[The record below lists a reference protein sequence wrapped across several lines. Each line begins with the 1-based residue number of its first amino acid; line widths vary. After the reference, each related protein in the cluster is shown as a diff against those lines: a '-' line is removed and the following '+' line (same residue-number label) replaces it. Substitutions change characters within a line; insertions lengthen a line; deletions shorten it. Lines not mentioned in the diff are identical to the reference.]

1 MRLRV
6 GQAGRD
12 GAVALTER
20 AEAAGAL
27 SALARPRLTGSAGAA
42 QVEQELRGRFEAL
55 GYEIREIP
63 FEFSTWPG
71 RWGVPVVGAVLA
83 AATAAAAL
91 LLVRGAAGQAALVLA
106 AAGAAVLGMF
116 RSARQAIARLPWG
129 RTRSSNWLVHR
140 PGVRP
145 RYVVMA
151 HRDSK
156 SQPLP
161 TLGRITAGALAAG
174 GWALMLVLSGLTA
187 LDAGW
192 GATGVAMAAAGAG
205 LAGGALLMLCGVG
218 NLSPGALDNASG
230 LAALLALARAERG
243 RGDVAFLITDGE
255 ELGLAGAEA
264 LAPHMPAVDGIIN
277 LDGLDDEGPFRIAE
291 SYGWLRRRGKA
302 PRLAAALLGA
312 AGELGLTIERGGVPA
327 GIMVDHIPF
336 ARAGHPAVTL
346 MRGTF
351 RSLLR
356 VHRPADTASRLT
368 GDGVAAGTRLV
379 SAALAR
385 LCGPA
390 PP

>member
-1 MRLRV
+1 MRLHA
-6 GQAGRD
+6 GQAGRVA
-12 GAVALTER
+12 AVALTER

-42 QVEQELRGRFEAL
+42 LVEQELRGRLEAL
-55 GYEIREIP
+55 GYEIREVP

-71 RWGVPVVGAVLA
+71 RWGVPAAGAVLA
-83 AATAAAAL
+83 TATAAAAL
-91 LLVRGAAGQAALVLA
+91 LLGRGSAGPAALVLA
-106 AAGAAVLGMF
+106 AAGATVLALF
-116 RSARQAIARLPWG
+116 RSARAAIARLPWG
-129 RTRSSNWLVHR
+129 RTRSSNWLVHQ
-140 PGVRP
+140 PGARP

-161 TLGRITAGALAAG
+161 TLGRIAAGALAAG
-174 GWALMLVLSGLTA
+174 GWALTLALSGLAA

-192 GATGVAMAAAGAG
+192 GAASATIAAAGAG

-218 NLSPGALDNASG
+218 NHSPGALDNASG
-230 LAALLALARAERG
+230 LAALLAIARAERS
-243 RGDVAFLITDGE
+243 RADVAFLITDGE

-264 LAPHMPAVDGIIN
+264 LAPHLPPVEGIIN

-291 SYGWLRRRGKA
+291 SYGWLRQRSKA
-302 PRLAAALLGA
+302 PRLAAALLDA
-312 AGELGLTIERGGVPA
+312 AGELGLAVERGGVPT
-327 GIMVDHIPF
+327 GIMVDHVPF

-356 VHRPADTASRLT
+356 VHRPADSVSRLT
-368 GDGVAAGTRLV
+368 GDGVAA
-379 SAALAR
+379 
-385 LCGPA
+385 
-390 PP
+390 

>member
-1 MRLRV
+1 MRLHT
-6 GQAGRD
+6 GQAGR
-12 GAVALTER
+12 GAAVALTER
-20 AEAAGAL
+20 AEAAGLL

-42 QVEQELRGRFEAL
+42 QVEQELRGRLEAL

-71 RWGVPVVGAVLA
+71 RWGVPAAGAALA
-83 AATAAAAL
+83 VATAAAAL
-91 LLVRGAAGQAALVLA
+91 LLGPGASGPALLVLGVA
-106 AAGAAVLGMF
+106 AAAVLGML
-116 RSARQAIARLPWG
+116 RSAPLAMARLPWG
-129 RTRSSNWLVHR
+129 RVRSSNWLVHR
-140 PGVRP
+140 PGARP

-161 TLGRITAGALAAG
+161 TLGRIAAGALAAG
-174 GWALMLVLSGLTA
+174 GWALMVALSGLAT
-187 LDAGW
+187 LEAGW
-192 GATGVAMAAAGAG
+192 GATGATIAAAAAGV
-205 LAGGALLMLCGVG
+205 AGGALLMLCGVG
-218 NLSPGALDNASG
+218 NHSPGALDNASG
-230 LAALLALARAERG
+230 LAALLTVARAERG
-243 RGDVAFLITDGE
+243 RADVAFLITDGE

-264 LAPHMPAVDGIIN
+264 LAPHLPPVDGIIN

-291 SYGWLRRRGKA
+291 AYGWPRRRGKA
-302 PRLAAALLGA
+302 PRLAAALLDA
-312 AGELGLTIERGGVPA
+312 AGELGLPIERGGVPV
-327 GIMVDHIPF
+327 GIMVDHVPF

-356 VHRPADTASRLT
+356 VHRPADAVSRLT
-368 GDGVAAGTRLV
+368 GDGVAAGAQLV
-379 SAALAR
+379 CAALAR

>member
-1 MRLRV
+1 MRLHA
-6 GQAGRD
+6 GQAGRST
-12 GAVALTER
+12 AVALTER

-42 QVEQELRGRFEAL
+42 LVEQELRGRLKAL

-71 RWGVPVVGAVLA
+71 RWGVPAAGAVLA
-83 AATAAAAL
+83 VATAAAAL
-91 LLVRGAAGQAALVLA
+91 LLGRGSAGQAALVLA
-106 AAGAAVLGMF
+106 LAGAAVLGML
-116 RSARQAIARLPWG
+116 RSARWAMARLPWG
-129 RTRSSNWLVHR
+129 RVRSSNWLVHR
-140 PGVRP
+140 PGARP
-145 RYVVMA
+145 RYVVLA

-161 TLGRITAGALAAG
+161 TLGRIIAGALAAG
-174 GWALMLVLSGLTA
+174 GWLLMLALSGLAA
-187 LDAGW
+187 LDAGP
-192 GATGVAMAAAGAG
+192 GASGVTIAAAVVG
-205 LAGGALLMLCGVG
+205 LAGAALLMLCGVG
-218 NLSPGALDNASG
+218 NRSPGALDNASG
-230 LAALLALARAERG
+230 LAALLTVARTERS
-243 RGDVAFLITDGE
+243 RADVAFLITDGE

-264 LAPHMPAVDGIIN
+264 LAPHLPPVEGIIN

-302 PRLAAALLGA
+302 PRLAAALLDA
-312 AGELGLTIERGGVPA
+312 AGELGLVIERGGVPA
-327 GIMVDHIPF
+327 GIMVDHVPF

-356 VHRPADTASRLT
+356 VHRPADSVSRLT
-368 GDGVAAGTRLV
+368 GDGVAAGAQLV